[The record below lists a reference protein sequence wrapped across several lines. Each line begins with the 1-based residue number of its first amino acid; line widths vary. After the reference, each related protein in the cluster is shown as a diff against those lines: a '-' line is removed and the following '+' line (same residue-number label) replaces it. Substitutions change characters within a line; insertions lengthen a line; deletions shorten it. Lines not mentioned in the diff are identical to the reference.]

1 MKGRYMNNKTLKLIA
16 IVGTGLGFV
25 ATLITNYAN
34 TKEQEILIE
43 EKIDEA
49 LAKRENEI
57 ES

>member
-1 MKGRYMNNKTLKLIA
+1 MNNNALKLLA
-16 IVGTGLGFV
+16 IVGTGLGFT

-34 TKEQEILIE
+34 TKEQEIFIE

-49 LAKRENEI
+49 LDKREKERENEI

>member
-1 MKGRYMNNKTLKLIA
+1 MNKTLKLIA
-16 IVGTGLGFV
+16 IVGTGLGF
-25 ATLITNYAN
+25 ASTLITNYAN

-49 LAKRENEI
+49 LDKRENET

>member
-1 MKGRYMNNKTLKLIA
+1 MNNKALKIIGIL
-16 IVGTGLGFV
+16 GTGLGFV
-25 ATLITNYAN
+25 ATIITNRV
-34 TKEQEILIE
+34 TEKEQENLIE

>member
-1 MKGRYMNNKTLKLIA
+1 MENKTLKLIA

-49 LAKRENEI
+49 LAKRENET

>member
-1 MKGRYMNNKTLKLIA
+1 MNNKTLKLIA
-16 IVGTGLGFV
+16 TVGTGLGFA

-43 EKIDEA
+43 EKINEV
-49 LAKRENEI
+49 LAKRENET

>member
-1 MKGRYMNNKTLKLIA
+1 MNNKTLKLIA
-16 IVGTGLGFV
+16 TVGTCLGFA

-49 LAKRENEI
+49 LGKRENET

>member
-1 MKGRYMNNKTLKLIA
+1 MNNKTLKFIA